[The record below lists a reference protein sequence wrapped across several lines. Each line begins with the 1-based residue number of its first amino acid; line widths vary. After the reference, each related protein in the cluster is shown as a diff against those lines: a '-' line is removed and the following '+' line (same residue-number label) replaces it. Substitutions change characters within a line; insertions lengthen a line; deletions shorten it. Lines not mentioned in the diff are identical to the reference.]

1 MPQSTPAAA
10 PAETAPPTRFPLAR
24 GCPFDPPAEYAAMRA
39 EQPVT
44 RVRVPSGQDAW
55 LVTRHE
61 DVRRLLTD
69 PRVSADRAHPNLPL
83 TEAVT
88 PASRQ
93 AIAAVGRSLIG
104 LDPPEHGARRGLLIT
119 EFTVRRINALRPYV
133 QQVVDGLI
141 DELLAGPRPAD
152 LVAALCLPVPS
163 MVLCELLGVPYDDR
177 EFFQHRATV
186 QVRRGVAPE
195 ERQKAGAELRG
206 YLDRLVAEKEADPGD
221 DLLGRLIVRNRETAL
236 ADGTEPPFDHGLLV
250 GLAMLLMAAGH
261 ESTANMISLG
271 VAGLLENP
279 GQLAALTTD
288 PATAPMAMEE
298 LLRYFAIV
306 DSMPRVAKADIDIGG
321 VTIRAGDGLLI
332 GFASANRDETVFP
345 DPDTLD
351 VRRGARHHVAFGY
364 GVHQCIGQNLARAE
378 MDIVLRTLFARVPG
392 LKLAVPLHE
401 LPFKDDSSVYGLDRL
416 PVTW

>member
-1 MPQSTPAAA
+1 MPQPASFA
-10 PAETAPPTRFPLAR
+10 PSAPPQFPLAR
-24 GCPFDPPAEYAAMRA
+24 GCPFDPPAEYAALRA
-39 EQPVT
+39 ERPVT
-44 RVRVPSGQDAW
+44 RVRVPSGQEAW

-69 PRVSADRAHPNLPL
+69 ARVSADRGHPNLPL

-119 EFTVRRINALRPYV
+119 EFTVRRINTLRPYI
-133 QQVVDGLI
+133 QRVVDGFV
-141 DELLAGPRPAD
+141 DDLLAGPRPAD
-152 LVAALCLPVPS
+152 LVTALCLPVPS
-163 MVLCELLGVPYDDR
+163 LVLCELLGVPYEDR

-206 YLDRLVAEKEADPGD
+206 YLDRLITGKEAAPGD
-221 DLLGRLIVRNRETAL
+221 DLLGRLIVRNRAAA
-236 ADGTEPPFDHGLLV
+236 ADGEAPFDHALLV

-261 ESTANMISLG
+261 ESTANMLSLG

-279 GQLAALTTD
+279 EQLAAIAGD
-288 PATAPMAMEE
+288 PAAVPMAMEE

-306 DSMPRVAKADIDIGG
+306 DTMPRVAKADIEIGG
-321 VTIRAGDGLLI
+321 VTVRAGEGLLI
-332 GFASANRDETVFP
+332 GFASANRDGAAFA

-378 MDIVLRTLFARVPG
+378 MEIVFRTLIARVPG
-392 LKLAVPLHE
+392 LKLAVPLDE

>member
-1 MPQSTPAAA
+1 MPQFAPVPV
-10 PAETAPPTRFPLAR
+10 PAEAEPPRFPLAR

-39 EQPVT
+39 ERPVT

-69 PRVSADRAHPNLPL
+69 PGVSADRGHPNLPL

-88 PASRQ
+88 PASRR
-93 AIAAVGRSLIG
+93 AIAGVGRSLIG
-104 LDPPEHGARRGLLIT
+104 LDPPEHGARRGMLIT
-119 EFTVRRINALRPYV
+119 EFTVRRINTLRPYI
-133 QQVVDGLI
+133 QQVVDGRI
-141 DELLAGPRPAD
+141 DDLLAGPRPAD

-195 ERQKAGAELRG
+195 ERQKAGAELRT
-206 YLDRLVAEKEADPGD
+206 YLDQLITGKEADPGD
-221 DLLGRLIVRNRETAL
+221 DLLGRLIVRNREAAAT
-236 ADGTEPPFDHGLLV
+236 GQPPFDHDLLV

-279 GQLAALTTD
+279 DQLGALTAD
-288 PATAPMAMEE
+288 PAAIPMAMEE

-306 DSMPRVAKADIDIGG
+306 DTMPRVAKADIEIGS
-321 VTIRAGDGLLI
+321 VTIPAGDGLLI
-332 GFASANRDETVFP
+332 GFASANRDESVFP
-345 DPDTLD
+345 SPDTLD

-378 MDIVLRTLFARVPG
+378 MDIVFRTLFARIPG

>member
-1 MPQSTPAAA
+1 MPQPTPA
-10 PAETAPPTRFPLAR
+10 PAETELPRFPLAR

-39 EQPVT
+39 DQPVT
-44 RVRVPSGQDAW
+44 RVRMPSGQDAW

-69 PRVSADRAHPNLPL
+69 PRVSADREHPNLPL

-88 PASRQ
+88 PAGRR

-104 LDPPEHGARRGLLIT
+104 LDPPEHGARRGMLIT
-119 EFTVRRINALRPYV
+119 EFTVRRINTLRPYV
-133 QQVVDGLI
+133 QGVVDGLV
-141 DELLAGPRPAD
+141 DDLLAGPRPVD

-163 MVLCELLGVPYDDR
+163 MVLCELLGVPYADR

-195 ERQKAGAELRG
+195 ERQKAGAELRS
-206 YLDRLVAEKEADPGD
+206 YLDRLITEKEANPSD
-221 DLLGRLIVRNRETAL
+221 DLLGRLIVRNREAATDD
-236 ADGTEPPFDHGLLV
+236 DGGGASPFDHDLLV

-279 GQLAALTTD
+279 DQLSAIMSD
-288 PATAPMAMEE
+288 PAAIPMAMEE

-306 DSMPRVAKADIDIGG
+306 DTMPRVAKADIEVGG
-321 VTIRAGDGLLI
+321 VSVPAGDGLLI
-332 GFASANRDETVFP
+332 GFASANRDESVFP
-345 DPDTLD
+345 NPDTLD

-378 MDIVLRTLFARVPG
+378 MEIVFRTLFARIPG

>member
-1 MPQSTPAAA
+1 M
-10 PAETAPPTRFPLAR
+10 
-24 GCPFDPPAEYAAMRA
+24 
-39 EQPVT
+39 
-44 RVRVPSGQDAW
+44 
-55 LVTRHE
+55 
-61 DVRRLLTD
+61 
-69 PRVSADRAHPNLPL
+69 
-83 TEAVT
+83 
-88 PASRQ
+88 
-93 AIAAVGRSLIG
+93 
-104 LDPPEHGARRGLLIT
+104 LIT
-119 EFTVRRINALRPYV
+119 EFTVRRINTLRPYI
-133 QQVVDGLI
+133 QQVVDGLL
-141 DELLAGPRPAD
+141 DDLLAGPRPAD

-163 MVLCELLGVPYDDR
+163 MVLCELLGVPYADR
-177 EFFQHRATV
+177 EFFQRRATV

-195 ERQKAGAELRG
+195 ERQKAGAELRA
-206 YLDRLVAEKEADPGD
+206 YLDRLLTEKEADPGD
-221 DLLGRLIVRNRETAL
+221 DLLGRLIVRNRAAAA
-236 ADGTEPPFDHGLLV
+236 ADAGEPPFDHNLLV

-279 GQLAALTTD
+279 DQLAAITSD
-288 PATAPMAMEE
+288 PAAIPMAMEE

-306 DSMPRVAKADIDIGG
+306 DTMPRVAKADIELGG
-321 VTIRAGDGLLI
+321 VTIQAGDGLLI

-345 DPDTLD
+345 NPDTLD

-378 MDIVLRTLFARVPG
+378 MEIVFRTLFARIPG